1 LSPGLCSWV
10 RRARSDRSA
19 RNFVDRV
26 NLRTRRL
33 YCACV
38 IEEKRHFNSRRSA
51 RRETKGAGMSTRK
64 WIVGVGAVVAL
75 ALVVAVWKGAFPPQG
90 GMEGTIGAAKRYQS
104 EQLAAG
110 DVALT
115 DSDIQDLL
123 QSDLFHQI
131 VTDASFRG
139 MYMKQSE
146 ALRTVLTDAQFRDL
160 LGKQGFTEVMR
171 SDVFR
176 QAVEQ
181 NKYEL
186 LQKASAADFQKSRLS
201 SEPTLDKAST
211 TAEAGKRVD
220 VSRAQL
226 TQAREELNKTE
237 VAYEKAVTS
246 LLKTEETLAKSELE
260 LKSMAA
266 KTAVVQARE
275 DLAKTELEYQRQ
287 VETLAKTQDMLARK
301 DLVQKVAAARAE
313 TVQKRELY
321 TQRQAEL
328 DRAVTDLG
336 KAVKSQEALSKV
348 ETARASTVQAR
359 NTMNRA
365 QSTFDRQ
372 VTAAIGSSL
381 ERQSTA
387 QDYARAEELSRS
399 DTFRQVFAD
408 ANFRTLAKN
417 EEFSRLVSLERFPE
431 VAKTNAFQKAAQS
444 PEMWKQVASGD
455 AMERSVTMKAAVTP

>member
-1 LSPGLCSWV
+1 MPPGPSSQG
-10 RRARSDRSA
+10 RRARNDRSA
-19 RNFVDRV
+19 RNCIDRV

-33 YCACV
+33 YCAWV

-51 RRETKGAGMSTRK
+51 RRETKGAGMSTKR

-90 GMEGTIGAAKRYQS
+90 GMEGAIGAAKRYQS

-131 VTDASFRG
+131 VTDASFRE

-146 ALRTVLTDAQFRDL
+146 ALRTVLTDARFRDL
-160 LGKQGFTEVMR
+160 VGKQGFAEVMK

-181 NKYEL
+181 NRYEL
-186 LQKASAADFQKSRLS
+186 LQKASVADFQKSRLS

-211 TAEAGKRVD
+211 VEAGKRVE

-226 TQAREELNKTE
+226 AQAREELNKTE

-301 DLVQKVAAARAE
+301 DLVQKVEASRAE

-328 DRAVTDLG
+328 DRAVVDLG
-336 KAVKSQEALSKV
+336 KAAKSQEALSKV

-387 QDYARAEELSRS
+387 QDYARAQELSRS
-399 DTFRQVFAD
+399 ETFRQVFAD
-408 ANFRTLAKN
+408 ANFRELSKH

-455 AMERSVTMKAAVTP
+455 AMERSVTMKAAVTH

>member
-1 LSPGLCSWV
+1 
-10 RRARSDRSA
+10 
-19 RNFVDRV
+19 
-26 NLRTRRL
+26 
-33 YCACV
+33 
-38 IEEKRHFNSRRSA
+38 
-51 RRETKGAGMSTRK
+51 MSTKK
-64 WIVGVGAVVAL
+64 WIVGVGALVAV

-131 VTDASFRG
+131 VTDASFRE

-146 ALRTVLTDAQFRDL
+146 ALRTVLTDARFRDL
-160 LGKQGFTEVMR
+160 VGKQGFAEVMR

-186 LQKASAADFQKSRLS
+186 LQKASATDFQKSRLTT
-201 SEPTLDKAST
+201 EPTLDKANT
-211 TAEAGKRVD
+211 TAEVGKTVEA
-220 VSRAQL
+220 SRTQL
-226 TQAREELNKTE
+226 LQAREDLNKTE
-237 VAYEKAVTS
+237 DAYEKAVTS
-246 LLKTEETLAKSELE
+246 LLKTETTLAKSELE

-266 KTAVVQARE
+266 RTALVQARE
-275 DLAKTELEYQRQ
+275 DLAKAEAEYQRQ
-287 VETLAKTQDMLARK
+287 AEMLGKTQDMLARN
-301 DLVQKVAAARAE
+301 DLVQKVQTARAE

-336 KAVKSQEALSKV
+336 KAAKSQEALNKI
-348 ETARASTVQAR
+348 ETARASTMLAR
-359 NTMNRA
+359 TALSRA
-365 QSTFDRQ
+365 QATFDRQ

-387 QDYARAEELSRS
+387 QDYARAQELSKS
-399 DTFRQVFAD
+399 ETFRQVFAD
-408 ANFRTLAKN
+408 ANFRTLAKS

-431 VAKTNAFQKAAQS
+431 VAKMDAFQKAAQS

-455 AMERSVTMKAAVTP
+455 AMERAVTMKAAAVTP